1 MATIIDGKKAA
12 NEFKE
17 LLRDKVAQFEETQS
31 RPPHLTAI
39 IVGEDGA
46 SKTYVGA
53 KERACSWVGISSSI
67 VSLPDT
73 TSEADLL
80 KKVYEINRD
89 DHVDG
94 LIVQLPLPDHI
105 SDEKIVQAID
115 PDKDVDGFHW
125 LNMGKMARGD
135 DAFISAT
142 PYGITKLLKYYDI
155 PTHGKHAVVVGRSNI
170 VGRPMSILLSEA
182 NRETGNAT
190 VTLCHRYTEN
200 LEHYTRQADI
210 LVVAVGIPEF
220 IRKDMVK
227 PGAVV
232 IDVGITR
239 VPADNKKGYVIKG
252 DVAFDEVSEVAGAIT
267 PVPGG
272 VGAMTIVGLLENT
285 VKSFERKFK
294 LND

>member
-1 MATIIDGKKAA
+1 MAIIIDGKKAA

-17 LLRDKVAQFEETQS
+17 QLRDIVAEYEETQP

-67 VSLPDT
+67 ISFPDT

-115 PDKDVDGFHW
+115 PNKDVDGFHW
-125 LNMGKMARGD
+125 LNMGKMTRGD
-135 DAFISAT
+135 DAFVSAT
-142 PYGITKLLKYYDI
+142 PFGITKLLKRYNI
-155 PTHGKHAVVVGRSNI
+155 KTRGKHAVVVGRSNI
-170 VGRPMSILLSEA
+170 VGRPISILLSSSNE
-182 NRETGNAT
+182 ETGNAT
-190 VTLCHRYTEN
+190 VTLCHRFTEN
-200 LEHYTRQADI
+200 LGAFTRQADI
-210 LVVAVGIPEF
+210 LIVAVGIPEF
-220 IRKDMVK
+220 ITSDMIK

-252 DVAFDEVSEVAGAIT
+252 DVDFDQVSEVAGAIT

-285 VKSFERKFK
+285 VKSYQKKFK